1 MEREVRLH
9 INLRHENIIHL
20 FAAFEDEK
28 HVYMVQEFAVC
39 GDLFEDLKKGGGQ
52 LKEKYAVRDVIVPF
66 LSALSYLH
74 SQVRAPGFW
83 PGETWRAQGGRG
95 DMCA

>member
-9 INLRHENIIHL
+9 INLHHENIIHL

-74 SQVRAPGFW
+74 GMVRV
-83 PGETWRAQGGRG
+83 
-95 DMCA
+95 